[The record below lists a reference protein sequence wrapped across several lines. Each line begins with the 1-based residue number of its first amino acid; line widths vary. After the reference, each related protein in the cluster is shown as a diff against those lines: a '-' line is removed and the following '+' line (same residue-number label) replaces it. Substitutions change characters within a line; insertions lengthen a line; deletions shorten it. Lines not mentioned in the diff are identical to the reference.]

1 MADDDTAVETET
13 EIVNPLEGEVKPP
26 IIPAAEDEAAEDDD
40 EVTVSIGEVSP
51 PSEDEAN
58 APVWVKDL
66 RKSHKEQAKL
76 IRELQARV
84 QQSPQQIALELGQK
98 PTLENCDY
106 DADKFESELT
116 AFHER
121 RRAVEQQSAD
131 QQRQVA
137 EAQQAWQNTLSGY
150 AERKEKLKVKDYSE
164 AEDFVKDTL
173 SVIQQ
178 GIILQ
183 GANDAALVVYALGKN
198 KTEASRLAKIADPVK
213 FAFEVARLEGKLK
226 VTSRKPPPP
235 EKIVRKGGSSFAGAT
250 DGTLERLRSE
260 AEKTG
265 NYSKVV
271 QYKRQLKE
279 KSA

>member
-121 RRAVEQQSAD
+121 RRAVEQQTAD

>member
-1 MADDDTAVETET
+1 MADDDTAVEIET
-13 EIVNPLEGEVKPP
+13 EVIKPLEGEVKPP
-26 IIPAAEDEAAEDDD
+26 VIPAVEDETPEDDD

-76 IRELQARV
+76 IRELQAKV